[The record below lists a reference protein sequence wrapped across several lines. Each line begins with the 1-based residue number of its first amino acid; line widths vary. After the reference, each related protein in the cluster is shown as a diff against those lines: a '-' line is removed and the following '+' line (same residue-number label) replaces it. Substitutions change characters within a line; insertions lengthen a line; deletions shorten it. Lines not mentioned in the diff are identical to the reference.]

1 LLRAYEWSS
10 FVRKYGQEGVSHFFT
25 GTPERLIAQWCV
37 WNHEYL
43 EDEAADVDRE
53 TAQLKKIVDGL
64 IEESPAGVQREAE
77 NTLWYKEVLAPAA
90 ERSQTF
96 FNTKAQKEE
105 QIGAIWGDN
114 WNAVV
119 NPGVSPPFLEFERH
133 S

>member
-1 LLRAYEWSS
+1 
-10 FVRKYGQEGVSHFFT
+10 
-25 GTPERLIAQWCV
+25 
-37 WNHEYL
+37 
-43 EDEAADVDRE
+43 VDRE

-64 IEESPAGVQREAE
+64 IEESPAGVQREAAE
-77 NTLWYKEVLAPAA
+77 NTLWYKEALAPVA

>member
-1 LLRAYEWSS
+1 
-10 FVRKYGQEGVSHFFT
+10 VRKYGQEGVSHFFT
-25 GTPERLIAQWCV
+25 GTPEMLIAQRCV
-37 WNHEYL
+37 WYHEYL
-43 EDEAADVDRE
+43 EDQAADVDCE
-53 TAQLKKIVDGL
+53 TAQLKKIIDGL
-64 IEESPAGVQREAE
+64 IEESPAGVQREAAE
-77 NTLWYKEVLAPAA
+77 NTLWYKEALAPAA

-119 NPGVSPPFLEFERH
+119 NPGVAPPFLEFERH